1 MLWKIK
7 SRWTEAVV
15 FSRVGELAAN
25 IHTIKCKSRLTIYL
39 HLLEI
44 IIRGILTLNAGQN
57 SDQFTS
63 MSEKPVSRGTISHHC
78 ETDGAVSVR
87 CAVRREQVASDWRR
101 AGEPAPDWPAR
112 WAGLRAQVWISHYT
126 SSGKSLIWISRR

>member
-15 FSRVGELAAN
+15 FSRAGPGRAGELAAN

-44 IIRGILTLNAGQN
+44 IIRGILTLTAGQN

-63 MSEKPVSRGTISHHC
+63 MSEKPVSRGMISHHC
-78 ETDGAVSVR
+78 ETDGAVGVS
-87 CAVRREQVASDWRR
+87 AVRGA
-101 AGEPAPDWPAR
+101 
-112 WAGLRAQVWISHYT
+112 
-126 SSGKSLIWISRR
+126 